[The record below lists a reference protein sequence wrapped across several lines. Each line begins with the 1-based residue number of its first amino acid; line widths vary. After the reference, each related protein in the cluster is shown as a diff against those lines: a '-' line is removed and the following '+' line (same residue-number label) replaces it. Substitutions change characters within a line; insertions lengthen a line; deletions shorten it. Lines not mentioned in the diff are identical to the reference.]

1 MSKFNLKASL
11 LATTVIAGFAMASP
25 AFAQTAPPPPG
36 DTTSQDANSQAQTQS
51 QTTDVT
57 PPPAAAN
64 PGGGEIVVTGTI
76 TRNPAA
82 ATASPVVSV
91 TADDIQKRGITTVTE
106 YLQTL
111 SANNAGTVPPSW
123 SSIGFTAGASAPSL
137 RGFNDAYTLVLFDG
151 MRSAVYPLAD
161 DTQRNITDINSVP
174 GWSVGRID
182 TLLDGASA
190 TYGSD
195 AIAGVVNVITKSELQ
210 GVHGNASYGISQRG
224 DGGEKRFNI
233 AYGIGSLADDG
244 WNVYA
249 GVEWQKN
256 DSLYV
261 RDRGYPFNTGDLS
274 GICGTEEQG
283 CLNNFIRN
291 GIQYDGTYA
300 GFQST
305 EAVAVRAR
313 SLTGGA
319 IAGVSARYQYLNGC
333 TGDTTPF
340 QLSTEQLNGTASA
353 RTAPADGVVCQQD
366 LLKQYRMYNSKT
378 SRKGATLRGTK
389 RFGDHEVF
397 ASFNYYNTKTFN
409 EGPPN
414 SFLGSGSGSTTPSG
428 SNVHN
433 NVTIS
438 AIMLPV
444 YVCPQGT
451 MHVQN
456 EPAVGNWTGIAFAT
470 GCTNPDGTPVAGATL
485 NPNNPFAAQG
495 RLAQLSGLPNR
506 AIRTYTNSKTYRGT
520 IGAHGEFGDGFS
532 YNVGATASKV
542 SLDVTNRGYIYL
554 QGLFDAIAQGTYN
567 FLDQSANSQ
576 AAIDQVFPENKSRK
590 TSKLWQVQ
598 GALAKDLIEL
608 PGGMLNVAVGA
619 QYRHEAL
626 NNPSS
631 NGPNDVNPYAR
642 YYTINAVGVKG
653 SRNVWSLSY
662 EISAPILDTL
672 RVKASGGYDHYST
685 GQKAFSPKFEA
696 EWRIVNELKL
706 RGTMSRGFRAPN
718 FNESFQLPG
727 TGYAGAQINCGNPI
741 YATFCAQHDEAY
753 YAAGYSIGQTSSGNV
768 NLKPEKS
775 TGYTLGAVF
784 QPKRNLTFT
793 VDFWRTKIKD
803 LIVPSSVTPE
813 ILEAYYTNNGDCSS
827 IPNTVC
833 VPGLTDPNAA
843 PGALPLL
850 GFIQRPFL
858 NANAFL
864 GKGLDFSADVRVP
877 LFSGV
882 RLRSLLTA
890 SYLLKLQQIND
901 NGTVWRYDGSL
912 GPCAWTSCSG
922 APKWRATWQNTFDVS
937 DRFNFTLTA
946 NYTSGYSS
954 TASDS
959 GGVYKDCVQSAFN
972 GQLVTW
978 PGTGEA
984 AQCSGPSTFWMDAHA
999 EYKPLSFL
1007 TVYGDVLNIFD
1018 RKAGVDVNAAY
1029 GIYGFNPAWQ
1039 DRLFVGRYFRIG
1051 ARVDM
1056 DPTRAAPAP
1065 YVAPPAPPPPP
1076 ASTNCADGSVVAAG
1090 AACPVAAPPPP
1101 PASGERGR

>member
-1 MSKFNLKASL
+1 MPKFSFKGSL
-11 LATTVIAGFAMASP
+11 LATTVIAGFAIASP

-36 DTTSQDANSQAQTQS
+36 DTTSQDANSQAVTQS
-51 QTTDVT
+51 DTVDPT
-57 PPPAAAN
+57 PPSTSSTN
-64 PGGGEIVVTGTI
+64 QGEIVVTGTI

-123 SSIGFTAGASAPSL
+123 SAFGFTAGASAPSL
-137 RGFNDAYTLVLFDG
+137 RGFNDAYTLVVFDG

-161 DTQRNITDINSVP
+161 DTQRNITDINTIP
-174 GWSVGRID
+174 AWSVARID

-195 AIAGVVNVITKSELQ
+195 AIAGVVNVITKSEIQ
-210 GVHGNASYGISQRG
+210 GFHGNASYGISQRG
-224 DGGEKRFNI
+224 DGEEKRI
-233 AYGIGSLADDG
+233 SLAYGIGSLADDS

-256 DSLYV
+256 DSLYS

-283 CLNNFIRN
+283 CLNNFVRN
-291 GIQYDGTYA
+291 GIQYNGGYN

-305 EAVAVRAR
+305 AAVAVRPYDPANV
-313 SLTGGA
+313 TPGGIGTA
-319 IAGVSARYQYLNGC
+319 AGRFQYLAGC
-333 TGDTTPF
+333 NAEGTTPF
-340 QLSTEQLNGTASA
+340 QLSPEQLTAS
-353 RTAPADGVVCQQD
+353 APADGVVCQQD
-366 LLKQYRMYNSKT
+366 LLKQYQMYNASI
-378 SRKGATLRGTK
+378 SRKGAAIRGTK
-389 RFGDHEVF
+389 RFGDHEIF

-409 EGPPN
+409 EGTPR
-414 SFLGSGSGSTTPSG
+414 SFTNQTAAGGRIVNISG
-428 SNVHN
+428 
-433 NVTIS
+433 IF
-438 AIMLPV
+438 LPV
-444 YVCPQGT
+444 YVCPQGHMT
-451 MHVQN
+451 VGTN
-456 EPAVGNWTGIAFAT
+456 PATGNIAGPAIAT

-485 NPNNPFAAQG
+485 NPNNPFAANGQ
-495 RLAQLSGLPNR
+495 LALLSALPNR
-506 AIRTYTNSKTYRGT
+506 SIKTYTDAKTYRAQV
-520 IGAHGEFGDGFS
+520 GAHGEFGDGWS

-542 SLDVTNRGYIYL
+542 KLDVLNRDYIFL
-554 QGLFDAIAQGTYN
+554 QGLLDAVAQGTYN
-567 FLDQSANSQ
+567 FVDQSANSQ
-576 AAIDQVFPENKSRK
+576 AAIDQVFPDQRSTK
-590 TSKLWQVQ
+590 TSKMWQVQ
-598 GALAKDLIEL
+598 GAVSKDLIEL

-619 QYRHEAL
+619 QYRHESL

-631 NGPNDVNPYAR
+631 NPPNDANPYAR

-653 SRNVWSLSY
+653 SRNIWSLSY
-662 EISAPILDTL
+662 EVAAPILDTL
-672 RVKASGGYDHYST
+672 RVKASGSYDHYST

-696 EWRIVNELKL
+696 EWRPIQELKL
-706 RGTMSRGFRAPN
+706 RGTLSKGFRAPN
-718 FNESFQLPG
+718 FNESFQLPA
-727 TGYAGAQINCGNPI
+727 TGYTGATINCSNPTF
-741 YATFCAQHDEAY
+741 AAFCAAHASNPSY
-753 YAAGYSIGQTSSGNV
+753 YSGGYSIGLTSSGNP

-784 QPKRNLTFT
+784 QPRRNLTFT
-793 VDFWRTKIKD
+793 VDFWRTRIKD
-803 LIVPSSVTPE
+803 LIVPASVSSAIVNE
-813 ILEAYYTNNGDCSS
+813 YYTNNGVVN
-827 IPNTVC
+827 IPGFTVT
-833 VPGLTDPNAA
+833 PGTPDPLN

-850 GFIQRPFL
+850 GFIQAPFQ

-864 GKGLDFSADVRVP
+864 GKGIDFSADVRVP
-877 LFSGV
+877 LFSGI

-901 NGTVWRYDGSL
+901 NGTVWRADGSL
-912 GPCAWTSCSG
+912 GPCGWTSCSG

-937 DRFNFTLTA
+937 DAFNFTLTA

-954 TASDS
+954 TAADS
-959 GGVYKDCVQSAFN
+959 GGVYRDCIQSGIN
-972 GQLVTW
+972 GQIATF
-978 PGTGEA
+978 PNGDP
-984 AQCSGPSTFWMDAHA
+984 AQCYGPSTFWLDAHA

-1007 TVYGDVLNIFD
+1007 TVYGDVLNVFD

-1051 ARVDM
+1051 ARVDL
-1056 DPTRAAPAP
+1056 DPGRAAPAP
-1065 YVAPPAPPPPP
+1065 YVAPAAPPPPP
-1076 ASTNCADGSVVAAG
+1076 ATTTCADGSVVAAG

-1101 PASGERGR
+1101 PATGGERGR